1 MKRWVIAI
9 VSLLGVNVLATVV
22 LATVANN
29 GDTQVIPGYYTKAVH
44 YDDRIDGAR
53 RAADLGWRIHATAQ
67 AGVLTVDITDAAG
80 KPVTGAHVSATGYAR
95 AHASQAIDVELD
107 ASSAGHYQVGL
118 PARGWC
124 DFSVVASRGT
134 DHLERRISV
143 EAR

>member
-1 MKRWVIAI
+1 MN
-9 VSLLGVNVLATVV
+9 VSASGSASH
-22 LATVANN
+22 ARY
-29 GDTQVIPGYYTKAVH
+29 GPG
-44 YDDRIDGAR
+44 R
-53 RAADLGWRIHATAQ
+53 
-67 AGVLTVDITDAAG
+67 
-80 KPVTGAHVSATGYAR
+80 AHVSATGYAR

-134 DHLERRISV
+134 DRLERRISV